1 MLLSE
6 DMIKK
11 MLPRAYLRRHVAH
24 EIFLAIAYFKDLVPT
39 MEEYIYNDGTSKN
52 LMSLKGTIPVMITGK
67 TYNIPISL
75 WIEDNYPQTAPIC
88 YVRPTREMMVLRGKF
103 VSSNGEILLPY
114 LEDWSNE
121 SELLSLLQIMAA
133 TFGENPPLVMRP
145 RHELEQGSCALQFQR
160 QGDVL
165 TTMDESSYLSINRE
179 DGQPFQQQ
187 NETNC

>member
-1 MLLSE
+1 VPNWE
-6 DMIKK
+6 KK
-11 MLPRAYLRRHVAH
+11 SVIIAYLRRHVAH

-67 TYNIPISL
+67 GHTTYNIPISL

-114 LEDWSNE
+114 LEDWSNVR
-121 SELLSLLQIMAA
+121 S
-133 TFGENPPLVMRP
+133 PPQKVTSRTS
-145 RHELEQGSCALQFQR
+145 QSQR
-160 QGDVL
+160 G
-165 TTMDESSYLSINRE
+165 
-179 DGQPFQQQ
+179 
-187 NETNC
+187 